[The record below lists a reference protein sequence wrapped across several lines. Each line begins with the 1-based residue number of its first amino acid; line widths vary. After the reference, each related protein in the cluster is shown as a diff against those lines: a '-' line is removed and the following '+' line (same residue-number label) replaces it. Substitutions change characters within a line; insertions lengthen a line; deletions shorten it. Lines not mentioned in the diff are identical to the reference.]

1 VKRQGTTH
9 KGRSSKEMLA
19 YVRGGFKQ
27 IIGTLADTVRQMGGV
42 IHTGTKVDRIET
54 AAERVRGLT
63 VHGQLQA
70 YDKVVSTVPISQFL
84 KIVDPAVL
92 GERFRHDGVAYQGA
106 VNTLLV
112 MKEPLSRYYW
122 LPAVESGVSF
132 GQLHEYLVRN
142 EIPLWIDPTDS
153 TPDGSVI
160 GNALDHGIGS
170 TPYADHF
177 ANLCG
182 LEVVQADG
190 RVVHSNGRPA
200 SQVHH
205 LYKWGTGP
213 NLAGLFG
220 QSGLGVVV
228 KAGVWLM
235 LAPEE
240 HQFYVVEIDRE
251 EDLPRVVDGLRR
263 LILGDRLRTQIHIL
277 NDVGRIAVASRC
289 PFGPGAERTY
299 LSDSER
305 AALRRR
311 HGLPIWLVAGG
322 IYGTRRQVREQ
333 KRELRQALGHIG
345 RLRFLDD
352 RRIQLIESLSRQL
365 ERARRLPGL
374 AGPVEALARKLFGKS
389 LDVVATLPHA
399 YGRSRGQPTG
409 HFLRF
414 AYYKAR
420 RPAPAADLDP
430 VRDGGGLIWFAPSLP
445 FTGRHLTE
453 VIGVCRPLF
462 EEYGFDFAV
471 GAMGHNARS
480 MTAIIGITYY
490 KDDPDEAARADALYR
505 RLCEVTGAAGYPRYR
520 VSAPHQPHALDDAP
534 EFRAV
539 VEQIRGALDPD
550 GIIAPGRYGIG
561 GRR

>member
-1 VKRQGTTH
+1 MSAVSEGDVPVVLTGELAVALAKIRAVVGSEHVLERWEQIEPRAQDTLPSVLAPSAIVAPADVDQTRAVVRIAYEHKIALWPISRGKNWAYGASTPSVEGTIVLTLE
-9 KGRSSKEMLA
+9 RLNRIVEVNQELA
-19 YVRGGFKQ
+19 Y
-27 IIGTLADTVRQMGGV
+27 AV
-42 IHTGTKVDRIET
+42 I
-54 AAERVRGLT
+54 
-63 VHGQLQA
+63 
-70 YDKVVSTVPISQFL
+70 
-84 KIVDPAVL
+84 
-92 GERFRHDGVAYQGA
+92 
-106 VNTLLV
+106 
-112 MKEPLSRYYW
+112 EP
-122 LPAVESGVSF
+122 GVSF
-132 GQLHEYLVRN
+132 GQLHEYLVQHR
-142 EIPLWIDPTDS
+142 IPLWIDPTDS

-182 LEVVQADG
+182 LEVVLADG

-213 NLAGLFG
+213 NLDGLFG

-235 LAPEE
+235 PAPEE